1 MYNIDTVLSKVLL
14 QSKDLQLSGALV
26 DMTSK
31 GYLNRLQIL
40 QKLPDHLYC
49 KYTSDV
55 RMISECVKVMFE
67 YLYTVS
73 LVVAEIV
80 CFNKFRFKWYHAIH
94 EEGVLLQKLKG

>member
-26 DMTSK
+26 DLTSK

-40 QKLPDHLYC
+40 QKLPAHLYC

-55 RMISECVKVMFE
+55 
-67 YLYTVS
+67 
-73 LVVAEIV
+73 
-80 CFNKFRFKWYHAIH
+80 
-94 EEGVLLQKLKG
+94 